1 MLEEAVGP
9 EGTAPAARIVGYRV
23 GGKTGTVRK
32 SIAGGYS
39 TKQYVSVFAGIAP
52 ISHPRLAAVVMI
64 NEPSNGD
71 YYGGKVA
78 APVFSSVIAG
88 ALRFLNVAP
97 DALEE
102 GPATPVRHVAL
113 GDTP

>member
-1 MLEEAVGP
+1 M
-9 EGTAPAARIVGYRV
+9 GYRV
-23 GGKTGTVRK
+23 GGKTGTVHK
-32 SIAGGYS
+32 SIAGGYAE
-39 TKQYVSVFAGIAP
+39 KQYVSVFAGIAP
-52 ISHPRLAAVVMI
+52 ISNPRLVAIVMI

-78 APVFSSVIAG
+78 APVFSSVMAG

-102 GPATPVRHVAL
+102 SPVNTPVRHVAL
-113 GDTP
+113 GEQP